1 VAVLEAHAA
10 VGGGVLAAG
19 LAFGAVFAAIPT
31 ILLALGLAGLF
42 VADPAVRAG
51 VALELARRIPPLE
64 GMAGP
69 VLDRLAAEAG
79 GVSLL
84 GLATLAWSAGRFY
97 GQLDAAFA
105 LVFGG
110 PGRRG
115 FLDRTARGLVAVGLL
130 AASYLVVAWA
140 SLLAA
145 GLPGGLAE
153 ARDLIL
159 GPAGPAVVLALV
171 MAAVAL
177 VYRTV
182 PRRRMTWRAIALPAL
197 VVAAGEGLL
206 ASAYVLLAPLLAAPA
221 VFGPLATAF
230 AALAWLSWA
239 FQLLLV
245 GGSWVRLRSDRVPGG
260 DAGGSGLAGAAPAA
274 EAGRRGEGQ
283 PAADAGLDA

>member
-1 VAVLEAHAA
+1 MTVGPSGPGGGPGRRLGRIIGRSSRWPPVRDLVAVLEAHAA

-84 GLATLAWSAGRFY
+84 GLAT
-97 GQLDAAFA
+97 
-105 LVFGG
+105 
-110 PGRRG
+110 
-115 FLDRTARGLVAVGLL
+115 
-130 AASYLVVAWA
+130 
-140 SLLAA
+140 
-145 GLPGGLAE
+145 
-153 ARDLIL
+153 
-159 GPAGPAVVLALV
+159 
-171 MAAVAL
+171 
-177 VYRTV
+177 
-182 PRRRMTWRAIALPAL
+182 
-197 VVAAGEGLL
+197 
-206 ASAYVLLAPLLAAPA
+206 PA

-230 AALAWLSWA
+230 ATLAWLSWA